1 MANAWEKVDLI
12 AAEALT
18 HMEDALVISK
28 LATKDKTADFNT
40 RPNGYAVGDTVRIK
54 SRPDYQA
61 NEFTSAIAVQSIRET
76 KRSMT
81 IEKHYDISV
90 EITAKEKAL
99 DMESFSEQ
107 VIMPAAYRLAEK
119 CDIYVGTK
127 ILEAAGLY
135 TSDDLFASAA
145 DMAAARKAATIQQL
159 NPTGRYCLVDLSLE
173 AKLLGA
179 SYFSTYNNRG
189 DAGSQVFAQGAM
201 GAAMGMQ
208 FFSSINF
215 PVATAFTSGTMICQT
230 NNGAGGNT
238 NNQIGATS
246 LTVDTQTASR
256 TVKAG
261 DRLAIAGVRRPLKVL
276 TTIADTSATTTV
288 VLVDPITEI
297 IPDNAAVTVIS
308 TGTAAWTPQGAI
320 FDGDSLAVAMPVL
333 DAPSDKP
340 SQVISNNGYSIR
352 VVQGY
357 DMASKKETL
366 SLDLLIGA
374 TAYDPRRITLLAN
387 Y

>member
-107 VIMPAAYRLAEK
+107 VIMPAAYHLAEK

>member
-189 DAGSQVFAQGAM
+189 DTGAQVFAQGSM

>member
-18 HMEDALVISK
+18 HLEDALVISK

-54 SRPDYQA
+54 NRPDYQA

-81 IEKHYDISV
+81 IEKHFDISV

-189 DAGSQVFAQGAM
+189 DTGAQVFAQGSM

-215 PVATAFTSGTMICQT
+215 PVASAFTSGTMVCQT

-288 VLVDPITEI
+288 ALVDPITEI

>member
-18 HMEDALVISK
+18 HLEDALVISK

-119 CDIYVGTK
+119 CDVYVGTK

-189 DAGSQVFAQGAM
+189 DTGAQVFAQGSM

-215 PVATAFTSGTMICQT
+215 PVASAFTSGTMVCQT

-238 NNQIGATS
+238 NNQISATS

-288 VLVDPITEI
+288 ALVDPITEI

-366 SLDLLIGA
+366 SLDMLIGA

>member
-18 HMEDALVISK
+18 HLEDALVISK

-54 SRPDYQA
+54 SRPDYEA
-61 NEFTSAIAVQSIRET
+61 KEFTTAIAVQSIRET

-81 IEKHYDISV
+81 IEKHFDISV

-119 CDIYVGTK
+119 CDVYVGTK

-189 DAGSQVFAQGAM
+189 DTGAQVFAQGSM

-215 PVATAFTSGTMICQT
+215 PVASAFTSGTMVCLT

-246 LTVDTQTASR
+246 LTVDGQTASR

-288 VLVDPITEI
+288 ALVDPITEI

-366 SLDLLIGA
+366 SLDMLIGA

>member
-145 DMAAARKAATIQQL
+145 DMAASRKAATIQQL
-159 NPTGRYCLVDLSLE
+159 NPTSRYCLVDLSLE

>member
-18 HMEDALVISK
+18 HLEDALVISK

-54 SRPDYQA
+54 SRPDYEA
-61 NEFTSAIAVQSIRET
+61 KEFTSAIAVQSIRET
-76 KRSMT
+76 KRSMA
-81 IEKHYDISV
+81 IEKHFDISV

-119 CDIYVGTK
+119 CDVYVGTK

-189 DAGSQVFAQGAM
+189 DTGAQVFAQGSM

-215 PVATAFTSGTMICQT
+215 PVASAFTSGTMVCQT

-288 VLVDPITEI
+288 ALVDPITEI

-366 SLDLLIGA
+366 SLDMLIGA